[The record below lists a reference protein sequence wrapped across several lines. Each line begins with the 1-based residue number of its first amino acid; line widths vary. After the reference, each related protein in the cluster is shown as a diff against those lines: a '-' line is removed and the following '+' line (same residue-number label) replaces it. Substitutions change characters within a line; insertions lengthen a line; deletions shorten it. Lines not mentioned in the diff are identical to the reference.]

1 MTTTGRLAVALALL
15 AVATGERAVKEVM
28 LAGEGK
34 LGLAFA
40 KKRMPLTLKHIAP
53 GSLAAGFPELVPGMQ
68 LLQVGETTLAE
79 LVYSEAV
86 SLLR

>member
-1 MTTTGRLAVALALL
+1 MAPAMLTVALALL
-15 AVATGERAVKEVM
+15 AVATGERAVTEVV

-53 GSLAAGFPELVPGMQ
+53 GSLAAAFPALVPGMQ
-68 LLQVGETTLAE
+68 LLQIGDDEATE
-79 LVYSEAV
+79 LSYSDAV
-86 SLLR
+86 DLLR